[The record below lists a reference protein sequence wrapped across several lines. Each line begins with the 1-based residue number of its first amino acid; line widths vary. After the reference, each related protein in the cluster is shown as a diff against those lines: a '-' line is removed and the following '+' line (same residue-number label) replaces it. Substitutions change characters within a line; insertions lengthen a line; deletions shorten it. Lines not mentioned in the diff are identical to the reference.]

1 MTNMSKSKSTLKFFK
16 NINKSINSLLEKN
29 LNKLKFNNLTNL
41 FKNNKIILTFV
52 ALFILFVSY
61 LVLPTFYKQDEIS
74 KEFKKELI
82 GKYGLDFE
90 FSNNLKYN
98 FFPKPHFKSSQASI
112 LSNKDKIS
120 KIQKIKIYV
129 SLKNFFSPK
138 NLNITKVILQ
148 GANFDIN
155 EKNYDFFIDILKNNF
170 SQSTLNIKK
179 SNIFF
184 RNNKDEVLFLNK
196 IINMKY
202 FYDDKELKNILYI
215 NNEIFNL
222 PYSLEVYN
230 DNQDKILYT
239 KLLLNTFGLKA
250 ENEHNYSNK
259 LNEGI
264 LELNLNKIKS
274 ILTYK
279 TNKKFFKFN
288 YSNKSDTLNFKYEGE
303 LNFKPFYSIFKG
315 STEELNLSYLIGQN
329 AILAELLKTEILN
342 NKNIEFELLVN
353 GKKIQN
359 NENFKNIILSSK
371 IKEGLIDLDKTKFE
385 WTKRAN
391 FEFKDSLIFV
401 KNGEL
406 ILDGKLQIKIKDV
419 NEIYKFFVTPKNY
432 RKIINKIDLNFTY
445 NFDQNSADL
454 KDIMIDDKFNN
465 NVNKILNN
473 LILKTDNLQN
483 KIYLKN
489 LFNKALKSYAG

>member
-1 MTNMSKSKSTLKFFK
+1 MSKSKLKLKFFK

-29 LNKLKFNNLTNL
+29 LNKLKFDNLAKL
-41 FKNNKIILTFV
+41 FKNNTIILTFV
-52 ALFILFVSY
+52 ALFILFISY
-61 LVLPTFYKQDEIS
+61 LVLPTFYKQEEIS
-74 KEFKKELI
+74 KELKKELI
-82 GKYGLDFE
+82 KKYGLNFE

-98 FFPKPHFKSSQASI
+98 FFPKPHFKSIQASI
-112 LSNKDKIS
+112 LSNRDEIS
-120 KIQKIKIYV
+120 KIHKIKIYV
-129 SLKNFFSPK
+129 SSKNFFSSK
-138 NLNITKVILQ
+138 NLKIKKVILER
-148 GANFDIN
+148 ANFNID
-155 EKNYDFFIDILKNNF
+155 KNNYNFFIDILKNNF
-170 SQSTLNIKK
+170 SKSTLNIKK

-196 IINMKY
+196 IIKMKY
-202 FYDDKELKNILYI
+202 VYDDKELKNILLI
-215 NNEIFNL
+215 NNEIFNI

-239 KLLLNTFGLKA
+239 KLFLNTFGLKA
-250 ENEHNYSNK
+250 ENLHNYRNK

-264 LELNLNKIKS
+264 LKLNLNKIKS

-279 TNKKFFKFN
+279 TNKKFFKFD
-288 YSNKSDTLNFKYEGE
+288 YRNKSDNLNFKYEGE
-303 LNFKPFYSIFKG
+303 FNFKPFYSILKG
-315 STEELNLSYLIGQN
+315 NTDELNLSHFISQN
-329 AILAELLKTEILN
+329 AIISELLKTEILN

-353 GKKIQN
+353 GKTIKN

-385 WTKRAN
+385 WSKRAK
-391 FEFKDSLIFV
+391 FEFKDSLVFV

-406 ILDGKLQIKIKDV
+406 ILDGNLQIKIKDV

-432 RKIINKIDLNFTY
+432 RKKINKIDLNFTY
-445 NFDQNSADL
+445 NFEQNSADL
-454 KDIMIDDKFNN
+454 KDIKIDNKFNN
-465 NVNKILNN
+465 NVNIILNN
-473 LILKTDNLQN
+473 IILKRDNLQN